1 MSNASG
7 KRQKIGKLKSAYSAT
22 SWTTCEDTTIKMTH
36 STSFKNETNG
46 TLRAKVTYSNLDKG
60 GNREIRIEALEPVI
74 VHVRVNGA
82 INIERVVL
90 EKERSNKRKK
100 RRVVNESVEREEM
113 QYEMNNYDDEDDDGD
128 DEIIGR
134 HPCDT
139 YIGKDGKKK
148 MAWMDHDIEN
158 GRNRQDETVLHVQD
172 SDTADEDKT
181 VEMKQMSSSSEE
193 VYIRKDNNKDDGSL
207 DSSNVCSSNVCS
219 SNVCSSIHK
228 NDYNKEQQSAYDL
241 RSNSRRNNRG

>member
-7 KRQKIGKLKSAYSAT
+7 KRQKIRKLKSAYSAT

-36 STSFKNETNG
+36 STSFKNETDG

-82 INIERVVL
+82 INIERVVM
-90 EKERSNKRKK
+90 EKDRRSNKRKK
-100 RRVVNESVEREEM
+100 RTVVNESVEREEM

-148 MAWMDHDIEN
+148 MAWMEHDIEN

-172 SDTADEDKT
+172 SETADEDQT

-193 VYIRKDNNKDDGSL
+193 VHILNDNNKDDGSL
-207 DSSNVCSSNVCS
+207 DSSNVCSS
-219 SNVCSSIHK
+219 IHK
-228 NDYNKEQQSAYDL
+228 NDNNKEQQSAYSL
-241 RSNSRRNNRG
+241 RSNSSRNNRG